1 MIRSEDIA
9 TKRAFNEQE
18 VTKKYS
24 AFIGHAK
31 QKKSRLREKD

>member
-24 AFIGHAK
+24 AFIGL
-31 QKKSRLREKD
+31 Q